1 MSVRNG
7 SIGGG
12 KLGARGEA
20 ISKRASPISEYSAA
34 VAVLNEDNMTKACA
48 LLLSE
53 KDDGSNQ
60 EEEET
65 DYQKL
70 LKLFEQCQEA
80 SKIVEK
86 RAPATIMPSL
96 AEKQQQH
103 QRGPPTAAR
112 AQAIALKPKVKTM
125 VPPRRSV
132 LATRTTAKKTGP
144 PAHSFA
150 PPLSLN
156 LKRDTSNS
164 SSASTSS
171 VGSGRSAK
179 KSRLSPPALTQDP
192 DRGAMAPPPP
202 PEAMS
207 FLAALN
213 SQGGKQRK
221 PQRPEEK
228 KTPTKS
234 KELTPPA
241 TGSRRQPSRSSRR
254 G

>member
-1 MSVRNG
+1 MSVRKG
-7 SIGGG
+7 SVGGSS
-12 KLGARGEA
+12 LGARGEA
-20 ISKRASPISEYSAA
+20 ISKRSSPVSDYSAA
-34 VAVLNEDNMTKACA
+34 VAVLNEDNMTQACA

-53 KDDGSNQ
+53 KDYESNQ
-60 EEEET
+60 MEEES

-80 SKIVEK
+80 SKIIEK
-86 RAPATIMPSL
+86 RAPTSL
-96 AEKQQQH
+96 PTLAQKQQQH
-103 QRGPPTAAR
+103 QRGPPIAAR
-112 AQAIALKPKVKTM
+112 AQAVPLKPKVKAM
-125 VPPRRSV
+125 VPPRRTSMPSR
-132 LATRTTAKKTGP
+132 ATAKKAGP

-150 PPLSLN
+150 PPPSRK

-179 KSRLSPPALTQDP
+179 KSRLSPPTINNQDA
-192 DRGAMAPPPP
+192 DGGAVAPP

-213 SQGGKQRK
+213 SQGGKPRK
-221 PQRPEEK
+221 PQRLEEK
-228 KTPTKS
+228 ETPTKP
-234 KELTPPA
+234 KELPTSVS
-241 TGSRRQPSRSSRR
+241 GSRRQPSRSSRK